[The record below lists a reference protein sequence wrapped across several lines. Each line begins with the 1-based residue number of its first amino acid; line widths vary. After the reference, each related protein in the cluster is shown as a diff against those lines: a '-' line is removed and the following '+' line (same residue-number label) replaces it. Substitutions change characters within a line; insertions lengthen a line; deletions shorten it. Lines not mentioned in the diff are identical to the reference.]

1 MKKNSNQLLLNFVLC
16 FLGFS
21 IPMGIFLIIV
31 SMSLVKGIV
40 LGVIAGLLFAGVLTA
55 FIVCV
60 AAGKGKLKERYG
72 ITEQAIY
79 DGGASHIMGKVSIG
93 GWMYMFEDRV
103 CFLSHRINVQVGQ
116 IIIPYKDIH
125 SVTMGTKWRRIT
137 IQTKDGKCGEF
148 VVNEASEWVEMLQKK
163 IYI

>member
-1 MKKNSNQLLLNFVLC
+1 MKKNSNQLLLNFILC

-31 SMSLVKGIV
+31 SMSVVKGIV
-40 LGVIAGLLFAGVLTA
+40 LGVIAGLLFAGFCTI
-55 FIVCV
+55 FTVCV

-103 CFLSHRINVQVGQ
+103 CFLPHRFNAQVGQ
-116 IIIPYKDIH
+116 IIMPYKDIH
-125 SVTMGTKWRRIT
+125 SVAMGRKWRRIT
-137 IQTKDGKCGEF
+137 IQTKDGNIIEF

-163 IYI
+163 IFI